1 MYNVGDHISPLHSYD
16 ENRMGQ
22 DAMKRLVSVV
32 QDLSLA
38 RSLETIMDIVRRA
51 ARDLG
56 AADGASFILR
66 DKDQCFYAD
75 EDAIA
80 PLWKGQRF
88 PMDACASGWSMLHHK
103 ALAIEDIY
111 ADARVPAD
119 AYRPTFVKSLLI
131 VPIRTPDPIGAIGV
145 YWAQSHRTT
154 EEELEV
160 LAALADTVSVAMQNV
175 ELNKALEQRVQDLE
189 DANRMKD
196 DFLMTLSHELR
207 TPLNGILGWAE
218 ILGSG
223 EAEASDY
230 ETGLETIVRN
240 SEALNHLID
249 DLLDAS
255 RMMAGRL
262 SFEKNPL
269 NPKDFIEAAM
279 ESVSMAATAKKITID
294 FKECQGVGTVVGD
307 AVRLQQVIWNL
318 LNNAIKFT
326 PEGGSIQVT
335 LERAHGMAR
344 IHVRDSGEG
353 IHPDILPFI
362 FERFRQANSSTIR
375 KHGGLG
381 LGLALVRYLVEAH
394 GGTIEGKSEG
404 VGRGA
409 VFTVNLPLAAIALPL
424 APAPMEEASDHDMK
438 QDALSGWRVLVV
450 DDVDDA
456 RFLVTYIVKNQGA
469 VVEEA
474 SDASNV
480 LNLIEKFEPDLLL
493 CDLCMPGEDGY
504 SLMQRIRSSA
514 RDRSMRLP
522 AIAVTAYADQ
532 RSQDHA
538 RASGFDGVVSK
549 PLLPRKFVRTIL
561 DICGDDT

>member
-1 MYNVGDHISPLHSYD
+1 MS
-16 ENRMGQ
+16 Q

-32 QDLSLA
+32 QELSLA
-38 RSLETIMDIVRRA
+38 RSLETIMDTVRQA
-51 ARDLG
+51 ARDLS

-66 DKDQCFYAD
+66 DNDQCFYAE
-75 EDAIA
+75 EDAIG

-88 PMDACASGWSMLHHK
+88 PMDTCASGWSMLHRK

-111 ADARVPAD
+111 KDSRIPQD
-119 AYRPTFVKSLLI
+119 AYRPTFVQSLLI
-131 VPIRTPDPIGAIGV
+131 VPIRTQDPIGAIGV
-145 YWAQSHRTT
+145 YWAQRHRPTD
-154 EEELEV
+154 EEVEV
-160 LAALADTVSVAMQNV
+160 LAALADTVSVAIQNV
-175 ELNKALEQRVQDLE
+175 ELNKALEQRVKDLE

-223 EAEASDY
+223 EAVISDY
-230 ETGLETIVRN
+230 EVGLDTIARN

-255 RMMAGRL
+255 RMMTGRL

-269 NPKDFIEAAM
+269 NPSDFIQAAM
-279 ESVSMAATAKKITID
+279 EFVSMAAAAKSISMTFTEKN
-294 FKECQGVGTVVGD
+294 GVGTIIGD
-307 AVRLQQVIWNL
+307 ALRLQQVVWNL
-318 LNNAIKFT
+318 LSNAIKFT
-326 PEGGSIQVT
+326 PEGGSVQVT
-335 LERAHGMAR
+335 LDRSHGAAR
-344 IHVRDSGEG
+344 ISVRDSGEG
-353 IHPDILPFI
+353 IHPDVLPFI
-362 FERFRQANSSTIR
+362 FDRFRQANSSTIR

-394 GGTIEGKSEG
+394 GGTIEAMSEG
-404 VGRGA
+404 LGRGA
-409 VFTVNLPLAAIALPL
+409 SFTVSLPLAAIALPL
-424 APAPMEEASDHDMK
+424 PTTPAQELPDHELKD
-438 QDALSGWRVLVV
+438 DALSGWRVLVV
-450 DDVDDA
+450 DDVEDA
-456 RFLVTYIVKNQGA
+456 RLLVTYIVRNQGA

-480 LNLIEKFEPDLLL
+480 LNLIENFKPDLLL

-504 SLMQRIRSSA
+504 SLMRRIRSST
-514 RDRSMRLP
+514 RDHKARLP

-532 RSQDHA
+532 KSQEHA

-561 DICGDDT
+561 EICDSART